1 MKQIS
6 PRFRAAGAVVT
17 AALTISSPALAE
29 LSYDNGAGGTALFYG
44 QFNPAWQSFDDGVQS
59 YDNLVDNS
67 NSNSRVGL
75 WLRQAYSGGTL
86 SFNFETALGFRQSA
100 LVTQGFTPKGVN
112 WQRTSIRK
120 VDFSYKSDS
129 WGTISIGQG
138 SVASD
143 GAAEVDL
150 SGTAIVT
157 YSWIA
162 GDAGA
167 FRFRTTG
174 GALTT
179 RTIGAAMPNFDGGR
193 RGRIRYDTP
202 SFGGFSVGV
211 AYGEEILAQNANF
224 TTTNIALRYS
234 GEVSGWKMQGAL
246 AYADIKPAT
255 LADRQ
260 DTIGSFSALHRSGFN
275 ATVAFGK
282 RNEQAG
288 AVCGSGCSYG
298 YAKLGYQAEWFAVGK
313 TAISVDYYSSS
324 DTTVAGSDAST
335 IGIGA
340 VQKFDKQ
347 RIEAYLG
354 YREYSLAEPGT
365 TYRDSQSVLMG
376 ARWKF

>member
-6 PRFRAAGAVVT
+6 LPKRAAMCVV
-17 AALTISSPALAE
+17 AGALTASTPALAD
-29 LSYDNGAGGTALFYG
+29 LSYDNGSGGTALFYG

-59 YDNLVDNS
+59 YDDIVDNA
-67 NSNSRVGL
+67 NSNSRVGF
-75 WLRQAYSGGTL
+75 WLRQAYASGTL
-86 SFNFETALGFRQSA
+86 SFNFETALGFRQSS
-100 LVTQGFTPKGVN
+100 LVTQGFTPKGIN

-150 SGTAIVT
+150 SGTSIVT

-167 FRFRTTG
+167 FRFRTAA
-174 GALTT
+174 GALTN
-179 RTIGAAMPNFDGGR
+179 RAIGAAMPNFDGGR

-202 SFGGFSVGV
+202 SFGGFSVAV
-211 AYGEEILAQNANF
+211 AYGEEVLAQNANF
-224 TTTNIALRYS
+224 STTNIALRYS
-234 GEVSGWKMQGAL
+234 GEVAGWNMQGAV
-246 AYADIKPAT
+246 AYADIEPAV

-260 DTIGSFSALHRSGFN
+260 DTIGSFSALHSSGFN

-288 AVCGSGCSYG
+288 AACANGCSYG
-298 YAKLGYQAEWFAVGK
+298 YAKLGYQADWFAVGK
-313 TAISVDYYSSS
+313 TALSIDYYSSS
-324 DTTVAGSDAST
+324 DTTVAGSDANT
-335 IGIGA
+335 VGIGA

-365 TYRDSQSVLMG
+365 SYRDSQSVLMG